1 MKEIKAEQLK
11 HNVFEAIGKQW
22 ALVAASADGKTNA
35 MTASW
40 GGMGVMWN
48 KNVVFLFI
56 RPQRYTKTFVDKSST
71 LSLSFFSE
79 DYRDMLTYMGK
90 VSGRDEDKIAK
101 AGLTLS
107 DGYGAP
113 VFKEAELTFVC
124 KKLYSSVLSADGFY
138 DKKII
143 PQCYSDKDYHEVYV
157 AEIEKILVNND

>member
-1 MKEIKAEQLK
+1 MKEIKVEQLK
-11 HNVFEAIGKQW
+11 QNVFDAIGKQW
-22 ALVAASADGKTNA
+22 TLVAASADGKTNA

-40 GGMGVMWN
+40 GGMGVIWN

-56 RPQRYTKTFVDKSST
+56 RPQRYTKTFIDKSST
-71 LSLSFFSE
+71 LSLSFFAE
-79 DYRDMLTYMGK
+79 EYRDMLTYMGK

-101 AGLTLS
+101 ANLTLTA
-107 DGYGAP
+107 GYDAP

-124 KKLYSSVLSADGFY
+124 KKLYSSVLSPDGFY

-143 PQCYSDKDYHEVYV
+143 PQCYPDNDYHEVYV

>member
-1 MKEIKAEQLK
+1 MKEIKVELLK
-11 HNVFEAIGKQW
+11 QNVFEAIGKQW
-22 ALVAASADGKTNA
+22 TLVAASADGKTNA

>member
-11 HNVFEAIGKQW
+11 QNVFDAIGKQW
-22 ALVAASADGKTNA
+22 TLVAASADGKTNA

-56 RPQRYTKTFVDKSST
+56 RPQRYTKTFIDKSST
-71 LSLSFFSE
+71 LSLSFFAE
-79 DYRDMLTYMGK
+79 EYRDMLTYMGK

-101 AGLTLS
+101 ANLTLTA
-107 DGYGAP
+107 GYDAP

-124 KKLYSSVLSADGFY
+124 KKLYSSVLSPDCFY

-143 PQCYSDKDYHEVYV
+143 PQCYPDNDYHEVYV

>member
-1 MKEIKAEQLK
+1 MKEIKVEQLK
-11 HNVFEAIGKQW
+11 QNVFDAIGKQW
-22 ALVAASADGKTNA
+22 TLVAASADGKTNA

-56 RPQRYTKTFVDKSST
+56 RPQRYTKTFIDKSST
-71 LSLSFFSE
+71 LSLSFFAE
-79 DYRDMLTYMGK
+79 EYRDMLTYMGK

-101 AGLTLS
+101 ANLTLTA
-107 DGYGAP
+107 GYDAP

-124 KKLYSSVLSADGFY
+124 KKLYSSVLSPDCFY

-143 PQCYSDKDYHEVYV
+143 PQCYPDNDYHEVYV

>member
-11 HNVFEAIGKQW
+11 QNVFEAIGKQW
-22 ALVAASADGKTNA
+22 TLVAANADGKTNA

>member
-1 MKEIKAEQLK
+1 MKEIKAEQLEQ
-11 HNVFEAIGKQW
+11 NVFDAIGKQW
-22 ALVAASADGKTNA
+22 TLVAASADGKTNA

-40 GGMGVMWN
+40 GGMGVIWN

-56 RPQRYTKTFVDKSST
+56 RPQRYTKTFIDKSST
-71 LSLSFFSE
+71 LSLSFFAE
-79 DYRDMLTYMGK
+79 EYRDMLTYMGK

-101 AGLTLS
+101 ANLTLTA
-107 DGYGAP
+107 GYDAP

-124 KKLYSSVLSADGFY
+124 KKLYSSVLSPDCFY

-143 PQCYSDKDYHEVYV
+143 PQCYPDNDYHEVYV

>member
-11 HNVFEAIGKQW
+11 QNVFEAIGKQRT
-22 ALVAASADGKTNA
+22 LVAASADGKTNA

-113 VFKEAELTFVC
+113 VFKESELTFVC

>member
-1 MKEIKAEQLK
+1 MKEIKAERLK
-11 HNVFEAIGKQW
+11 QNVFEAIGKQW
-22 ALVAASADGKTNA
+22 TLIAASADGKTNA

>member
-1 MKEIKAEQLK
+1 MKEIKAERLK
-11 HNVFEAIGKQW
+11 QNVFEAIGKQW
-22 ALVAASADGKTNA
+22 TLIAASADGKTNA

-157 AEIEKILVNND
+157 AEIEKILVNNG

>member
-1 MKEIKAEQLK
+1 MKEIKVEQLK
-11 HNVFEAIGKQW
+11 QNVFDAIGKQW
-22 ALVAASADGKTNA
+22 TLVAASADGKTNA

-40 GGMGVMWN
+40 GGMGVIWN

-56 RPQRYTKTFVDKSST
+56 RPQRYTKTFIDKSST
-71 LSLSFFSE
+71 LSLSFFAE
-79 DYRDMLTYMGK
+79 EYRDMLTYMGK

-101 AGLTLS
+101 ANLTLTA
-107 DGYGAP
+107 GYDAP

-124 KKLYSSVLSADGFY
+124 KKLYSSVLSPDCFY

-143 PQCYSDKDYHEVYV
+143 PQCYPDNDYHEVYV

>member
-11 HNVFEAIGKQW
+11 QNVFDAIGKQW
-22 ALVAASADGKTNA
+22 TLVAASADGKTNA

-40 GGMGVMWN
+40 GGMGVIWN

-56 RPQRYTKTFVDKSST
+56 RPQRYTKTFIDKSST
-71 LSLSFFSE
+71 LSLSFFAE
-79 DYRDMLTYMGK
+79 EYRDMLTYMGK

-101 AGLTLS
+101 ANLTLTA
-107 DGYGAP
+107 GYDAP

-124 KKLYSSVLSADGFY
+124 KKLYSSVSPDGFY